1 MEINYSSSHIIKE
14 SSEDK
19 KVPRTIKY
27 RPLSVKELLDFPGW
41 GTWTEE
47 EFSGWYDK
55 PYAVSIAGMKEFP
68 VHSYNKNYST
78 KKIVMWD
85 PESVPQEVLD
95 FFSVAGGPA
104 AKILS
109 KERRKVG
116 WDSSY
121 KTFESRIYASIDA
134 YNERNGEPLPPEPE
148 EEDPLKFTAPWTHE
162 KATKFLKKIA
172 PNYGIKV
179 YEDPETSYWA
189 GLTSEGKT
197 LRSSLEKWRDF
208 TVDLRNRL
216 DVKEDNG
223 WTHKYKEGKE
233 SRDITTALTYYYSPD
248 WSFALIV
255 KEKIYAV
262 DRKIWCSLWFEKL

>member
-1 MEINYSSSHIIKE
+1 MEIKYSSPRIIKE

-47 EFSGWYDK
+47 EFFKWYDK

-68 VHSYNKNYST
+68 VHSYSKDYSP

-85 PESVPQEVLD
+85 PESVPQEVFD

-109 KERRKVG
+109 KERSNVG

-121 KTFESRIYASIDA
+121 KTFENRIYASIDE
-134 YNERNGEPLPPEPE
+134 YNSRGGEPVPEDAE
-148 EEDPLKFTAPWTHE
+148 SEDPLKFTAPWNHE
-162 KATKFLKKIA
+162 KATALLKKIA
-172 PNYGIKV
+172 PTYGVKV
-179 YEDPETSYWA
+179 YDDPETSFWA
-189 GLTSEGKT
+189 GITAEGKEI
-197 LRSSLEKWRDF
+197 RKSVGRWRDF
-208 TVDLRNRL
+208 TVDLRRRL
-216 DVKEDNG
+216 DVKEENG
-223 WTHKYKEGKE
+223 WTHEYKEGRA

>member
-1 MEINYSSSHIIKE
+1 METKRSPYVLRE
-14 SSEDK
+14 SEDK

-27 RPLSVKELLDFPGW
+27 RPLSVEELLDFPGW

-47 EFSGWYDK
+47 EFSSWYDK

-68 VHSYNKNYST
+68 VHSYNKSYSP

-85 PESVPQEVLD
+85 PESLPKEVLN
-95 FFSVAGGPA
+95 FFSKAGGPA
-104 AKILS
+104 AEILS
-109 KERRKVG
+109 NEHRKVG

-121 KTFESRIYASIDA
+121 KKFESRIYASIDE
-134 YNERNGEPLPPEPE
+134 YNNRNGEPLPPEPE
-148 EEDPLKFTAPWTHE
+148 DVDPNSLSAPWTHE
-162 KATKFLKKIA
+162 KAATLLKKIA

-179 YEDPETSYWA
+179 YNDAETSYWA
-189 GLTSEGKT
+189 GITSEGKE
-197 LRSSLEKWRDF
+197 LRKSLGKWKDF

-216 DVKEDNG
+216 DVKEENG
-223 WTHKYKEGKE
+223 WTHEYKEGKA

-255 KEKIYAV
+255 KEKIYGV